1 MSLNILVTF
10 VIKFVTK
17 NFQELPNLV
26 PLHRAKN
33 KQKEGWNCPFI
44 KNMKSVPKECL
55 NQL

>member
-44 KNMKSVPKECL
+44 KNMKSVPK
-55 NQL
+55 